1 MLARVP
7 QAVNA
12 NVLVGNSTSDDAGVY
27 LLDDG
32 RALVQTV
39 DFFTPIIDDPFQF
52 GRIAAANSLSDVYAM
67 NGVPITALNI
77 LAFPEFELPLDMMA
91 EILRGG
97 ADIAREAGVAIL
109 GGHSV
114 DDREPKYGMSVTGLV
129 DPKNIWRNV
138 GARPGDALVV
148 TKPIGVGVLATA
160 IKKGLADDAVTAE
173 LVSVTTSLNA
183 RARDAAQGF
192 DIHACTDIT
201 GFGLLGHLREM
212 VGGSGVRATLIAS
225 AVPLM
230 SGTLDFIAQ
239 GVVPG
244 STKRNRDFVAD
255 LVLYDEAVPA
265 DLRLALADS
274 MTSGGLLFALP
285 KGQSSELLK
294 RLEAHGVP
302 SPAVIGEIHQGTMA
316 ISVILR

>member
-1 MLARVP
+1 MP

-12 NVLVGNSTSDDAGVY
+12 NVLVGNVTSDDAGVY

-77 LAFPEFELPLDMMA
+77 MAFPEFELPLDMMA
-91 EILRGG
+91 QILRGG
-97 ADIAREAGVAIL
+97 ADIAAEAGVAII

-114 DDREPKYGMSVTGLV
+114 DDREPKYGLSVTGLV
-129 DPKNIWRNV
+129 DPRNIWRNV

-160 IKKGLADDAVTAE
+160 IKKGLADESVTAN
-173 LVSVTTSLNA
+173 VISVTTSLNA

-192 DIHACTDIT
+192 EIHACTDIT

-212 VGGSGVRATLIAS
+212 VVGSDVAATVFAS
-225 AVPLM
+225 SVPLM
-230 SGTLDFIAQ
+230 PRMLEFIDQ
-239 GVVPG
+239 GIVPG
-244 STKRNRDFVAD
+244 STKRNRDFAAD
-255 LVLYDEAVPA
+255 VVRFADDVPPP
-265 DLRLALADS
+265 LRIALADS

-285 KGQSSELLK
+285 KAQSSELLK

-316 ISVILR
+316 ISVHLR

>member
-1 MLARVP
+1 MP

-27 LLDDG
+27 LLDDD

-39 DFFTPIIDDPFQF
+39 DFFTPIIDDPFHF

-77 LAFPEFELPLDMMA
+77 MAFPEFELPLDMMA

-97 ADIAREAGVAIL
+97 ADIAAEAGVAII

-114 DDREPKYGMSVTGLV
+114 DDREPKYGLSVTGLV

-160 IKKGLADDAVTAE
+160 LKKGLADDAVTE
-173 LVSVTTSLNA
+173 NIVSVTTSLNA

-192 DIHACTDIT
+192 EIHACTDIT
-201 GFGLLGHLREM
+201 GFGLLGHLREL
-212 VGGSGVRATLIAS
+212 VAGSGVAATIFATH
-225 AVPLM
+225 VPLM
-230 SGTLDFIAQ
+230 PRMLEFID
-239 GVVPG
+239 GGIVPG

-255 LVLYDEAVPA
+255 LVRFDDAVPA
-265 DLRLALADS
+265 NLRIALADS

-285 KGQSSELLK
+285 KTQASELLK

-316 ISVILR
+316 ISVVLR